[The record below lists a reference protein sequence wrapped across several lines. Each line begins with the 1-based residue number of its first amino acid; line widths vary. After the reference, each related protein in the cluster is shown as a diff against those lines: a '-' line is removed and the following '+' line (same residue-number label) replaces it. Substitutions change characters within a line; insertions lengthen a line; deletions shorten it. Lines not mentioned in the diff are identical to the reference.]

1 MAIFC
6 SKFLRSLKSAEC
18 YVIVS
23 LTREKNKHLQK
34 DNLMKIAILGLA
46 QTGKKTLFT
55 LLTGRT
61 VPDSRKPGEAIEGI
75 APIQDGRVDALKNL
89 YQPEKTTYAENQFVL
104 CPDITDSSSSS
115 RLWMDPARRCDL
127 LCLLIRDFDS
137 PDIFHPS
144 GSVDPAR
151 DRAMIET
158 ELLLADMQLVETRL
172 QRIAKEK
179 KGGQT
184 TEQVLEEEILQRFNS
199 ALEEEKFLSSVNL
212 EPHEEKLINSLDLVT
227 RTPLLFAYNVA
238 EDDIGKDF
246 GAGVFTIS
254 CAIES
259 EIAAIDDE
267 EERQEFMDAMGITQ
281 PSLERINA
289 ALYDALGLMSFYTSG
304 VDECRAWTIRKGSTA
319 PVAGGKIHSDIER
332 GFIRV
337 EVMKFDDLMAAGS
350 EQGVKQAGKMQL
362 NGKDYIIED
371 GDICNFLFN
380 V

>member
-1 MAIFC
+1 
-6 SKFLRSLKSAEC
+6 
-18 YVIVS
+18 
-23 LTREKNKHLQK
+23 
-34 DNLMKIAILGLA
+34 MKIAILGLA

-212 EPHEEKLINSLDLVT
+212 EPHEEKLINSVDLVT

>member
-1 MAIFC
+1 
-6 SKFLRSLKSAEC
+6 
-18 YVIVS
+18 
-23 LTREKNKHLQK
+23 
-34 DNLMKIAILGLA
+34 MKIAILGLA

-55 LLTGRT
+55 LLTGRP
-61 VPDSRKPGEAIEGI
+61 VPATRKPGEAIEGI
-75 APIQDGRVDALKNL
+75 ASIHDDRVDALKNL
-89 YQPEKTTYAENQFVL
+89 YQPKKTTYAENQFVL
-104 CPDITDSSSSS
+104 CPDITDSSSTS

-127 LCLLIRDFDS
+127 LCLLIRNFDS

-144 GSVDPAR
+144 GSVNPER
-151 DRAMIET
+151 DRAMIES

-179 KGGQT
+179 KSGQT
-184 TEQVLEEEILQRFNS
+184 TEQIMEEEILQRFNS
-199 ALEEEKFLSSVNL
+199 ALEEEKFLNTVML
-212 EPHEEKLINSLDLVT
+212 EPHEEKLIKGLDLVT
-227 RTPLLFAYNVA
+227 RTPLLFAYNVS

-246 GAGVFTIS
+246 GPDVFTIS

-267 EERQEFMDAMGITQ
+267 EERMEFMEAMGITQ
-281 PSLERINA
+281 PSLDRINT
-289 ALYDALGLMSFYTSG
+289 ALYNALGLMSFYTSG
-304 VDECRAWTIRKGSTA
+304 EDECRAWTIRKGSSA
-319 PVAGGKIHSDIER
+319 PIAGGKIHSDIER

-337 EVMKFDDLMAAGS
+337 EVMKYDDLMAAGS

-371 GDICNFLFN
+371 GDICHFLFN

>member
-1 MAIFC
+1 
-6 SKFLRSLKSAEC
+6 
-18 YVIVS
+18 
-23 LTREKNKHLQK
+23 
-34 DNLMKIAILGLA
+34 
-46 QTGKKTLFT
+46 
-55 LLTGRT
+55 
-61 VPDSRKPGEAIEGI
+61 
-75 APIQDGRVDALKNL
+75 
-89 YQPEKTTYAENQFVL
+89 
-104 CPDITDSSSSS
+104 
-115 RLWMDPARRCDL
+115 
-127 LCLLIRDFDS
+127 
-137 PDIFHPS
+137 
-144 GSVDPAR
+144 
-151 DRAMIET
+151 MIET

-304 VDECRAWTIRKGSTA
+304 VDECRAWTIRKDSTA